1 MKMFEQI
8 HFDVPPI
15 FLAAWQGMGNVGL
28 ITMDYLRRKSGA
40 KPFAE
45 IDMTHFMVP
54 DSIVVKEGIAQF
66 PEIPTSTFHY
76 VHDPAMIIFES
87 NSQVGGREGMS
98 IIKTILDAAEQF
110 RVNRVFTSAAFA
122 QQMSHQSESKVLAA
136 SNNSS
141 LLHLIQEFGVTAMPD
156 GYIAGLNG
164 LLLGAAANRGIEA
177 ACLLGTIP
185 SYATALSYPRAS
197 MEIIRV
203 IQQICN
209 LDIDLTELQ
218 TASSE
223 LDQQLGAIEER
234 IREFFPALNQQ
245 DEELANMH
253 HDEVPQYIMDKIE
266 KMFERVAKDK
276 SKAGELKD
284 ELVRWNLYEL
294 YEKRFLDLF
303 KNDDDNT

>member
-1 MKMFEQI
+1 MRMFEEV

-15 FLAAWQGMGNVGL
+15 LLAAWQGMGNVGL
-28 ITMDYLRRKSGA
+28 ITMDYLRRKSEA

-45 IDMTHFMVP
+45 IDMSHFMVP
-54 DSIVVKEGIAQF
+54 ESIVVKEGIAQF

-76 VHDPAMIIFES
+76 VKDPALIIFES
-87 NSQVGGREGMS
+87 NSQVGGREGMA
-98 IIKTILDAAEQF
+98 IIKTILDIAEQF

-122 QQMSHQSESKVLAA
+122 QQMSHQSESKVMAA
-136 SNNSS
+136 SNKPS
-141 LLHLIQEFGVTAMPD
+141 LLHLMQEFGVSSMPD

-164 LLLGAAANRGIEA
+164 LLLGAAASRDIEA

-197 MEIIRV
+197 MEILKV
-203 IQQICN
+203 LKQVCN
-209 LDIDLTELQ
+209 LDLDLEELSL
-218 TASSE
+218 AVSE
-223 LDQQLGAIEER
+223 LDQQLGAIEDR

-266 KMFERVAKDK
+266 KLFEKVAKDR

-303 KNDDDNT
+303 KNDEDTR